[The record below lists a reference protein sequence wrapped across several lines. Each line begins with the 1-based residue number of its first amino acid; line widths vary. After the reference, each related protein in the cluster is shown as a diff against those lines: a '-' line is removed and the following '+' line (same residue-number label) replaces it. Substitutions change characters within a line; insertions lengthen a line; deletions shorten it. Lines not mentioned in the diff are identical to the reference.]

1 MACALGIVI
10 DFVKSQTELMAQ
22 RGIFLFC
29 HLKAVVPLLARTAI
43 HMPPNFPQNFGEFR
57 VTGPGRSAM
66 GPT

>member
-29 HLKAVVPLLARTAI
+29 HLDDGVNA
-43 HMPPNFPQNFGEFR
+43 
-57 VTGPGRSAM
+57 
-66 GPT
+66 